1 MVDFFNSI
9 YLGDYFHY
17 IIFFLV
23 LWTLI
28 QCAHG
33 VVFDDKIVAI
43 NQLLGIVVCL
53 FVILMMGFRPVSG
66 NYGDTV
72 NYAAGFQKDVANK
85 ANLSLFTWSKEWLY
99 TFITHFF
106 AKYSGLHGY
115 FLCFAAIYVGSLW
128 LAMRHIFAEYNF
140 VPLLV
145 VMSMFTF
152 WAYGVN
158 GIRNGVGA
166 SLFILAM
173 AYADNIPMMV
183 TIALMGAGVH
193 NSVYLMIAAAALAW
207 YVNDNRLYLS
217 VWLLSIFIS
226 FLLGNQIQEWMAGFA
241 DYMADDNKLT
251 GYLTMTEQQ
260 MRSEGVIV
268 STTFRWDFI
277 AYSALGVGVG
287 AYFLWRRKFED
298 AYYHWIF
305 NTYLICNAFW
315 VLIIRAPYSNRF
327 AQISWFIL
335 PLVLVY
341 PFIRER
347 FWVNHE
353 RMLAAGILL
362 FYAYGFYFNMLP
374 LLLK

>member
-1 MVDFFNSI
+1 MAEFFNTL
-9 YLGDYFHY
+9 YLGNYFHY
-17 IIFFLV
+17 IIFALII
-23 LWTLI
+23 WTLI
-28 QCAHG
+28 QCARG
-33 VVFDDKIVAI
+33 VVFDDKLVAI
-43 NQLLGIVVCL
+43 NQMLGMVVCI
-53 FVILMMGFRPVSG
+53 VIILMMGFRPVSSI
-66 NYGDTV
+66 YGDTV
-72 NYAAGFQKDVANK
+72 NYAAGFQKYVTNK
-85 ANLSLFTWSKEWLY
+85 ANLSLFTWNKEWLY

-106 AKYSGLHGY
+106 AKYGGLHGY

-128 LAMRHIFAEYNF
+128 LAMRRIFAEYNF

-145 VMSMFTF
+145 IMSMFTF
-152 WAYGVN
+152 WVYGVN
-158 GIRNGVGA
+158 GVRNGVGA

-183 TIALMGAGVH
+183 VIALMGAGIH

-207 YVNDNRLYLS
+207 FVNDSRLYISL
-217 VWLLSIFIS
+217 WLLCIIVS
-226 FLLGNQIQEWMAGFA
+226 LLIGTQIQGWMAGYA
-241 DYMADDNKLT
+241 DSISNDNKLT

-260 MRSEGVIV
+260 MRSEGLVV

-277 AYSALGVGVG
+277 AYSALGVGTG
-287 AYFLWRRKFED
+287 FYFLWRRKFED
-298 AYYHWIF
+298 AYYQWIF
-305 NTYLICNAFW
+305 NTYIICNAFW
-315 VLIIRAPYSNRF
+315 ILIIRAPYSNRF

-335 PLVLVY
+335 PLVLIY
-341 PFIRER
+341 PFMRER

>member
-1 MVDFFNSI
+1 MSEFFNTI
-9 YLGDYFHY
+9 HLGDYFHY
-17 IIFFLV
+17 IIFIMV
-23 LWTLI
+23 IWTLI
-28 QCAHG
+28 QCARG
-33 VVFDDKIVAI
+33 VVFDDKLVAI
-43 NQLLGIVVCL
+43 NQILGMVVCI
-53 FVILMMGFRPVSG
+53 VIILMMGFRPVSSI
-66 NYGDTV
+66 YGDTV
-72 NYAAGFQKDVANK
+72 NYAVGFQKYVANK
-85 ANLSLFTWSKEWLY
+85 ANLSLFTWNKEWLY

-106 AKYSGLHGY
+106 AKHGGLHGY

-128 LAMRHIFAEYNF
+128 LAMRRIFSEYNF

-145 VMSMFTF
+145 IMCMFTF
-152 WAYGVN
+152 WVYGVN
-158 GIRNGVGA
+158 GVRNGVGA
-166 SLFILAM
+166 SLFILAI

-183 TIALMGAGVH
+183 ILALMGAGMH

-207 YVNDNRLYLS
+207 FVNDSRLYISL
-217 VWLLSIFIS
+217 WLLCIIVS
-226 FLLGNQIQEWMAGFA
+226 LLIGTQIQGWMAGFA
-241 DYMADDNKLT
+241 DTVADDNKLT
-251 GYLTMTEQQ
+251 GYLTMTEEQ
-260 MRSEGVIV
+260 MRMDGLIV

-298 AYYHWIF
+298 AYYQWIF

-315 VLIIRAPYSNRF
+315 ILIIRAPYSNRF

-353 RMLAAGILL
+353 RMLAAGILI